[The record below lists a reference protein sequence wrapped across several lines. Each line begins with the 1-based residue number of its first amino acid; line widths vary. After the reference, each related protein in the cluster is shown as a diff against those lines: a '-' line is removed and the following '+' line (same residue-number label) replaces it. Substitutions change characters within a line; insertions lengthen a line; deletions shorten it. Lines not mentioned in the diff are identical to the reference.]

1 MISVT
6 GSVRMS
12 SPRHAPPRKPAMK
25 HHLLTLFVATAVTA
39 AMTGQ
44 ARRAHAEGCPDD
56 SAEQGEKK
64 QGKFHIEYINGKP
77 VTVIDTVVSVCGKV
91 PRPSVVYVLT
101 AKSIGYEWESLKQDF
116 MPLILASVKK
126 APF

>member
-1 MISVT
+1 MKSLSLIAAAAAVAFFASVP
-6 GSVRMS
+6 S
-12 SPRHAPPRKPAMK
+12 
-25 HHLLTLFVATAVTA
+25 
-39 AMTGQ
+39 
-44 ARRAHAEGCPDD
+44 ARAEGCQEDED
-56 SAEQGEKK
+56 GSGEKK

-101 AKSIGYEWESLKQDF
+101 PKNIDYEWENLKQDF
-116 MPLILASVKK
+116 MPLILQTVKK

>member
-1 MISVT
+1 MIRVMRT
-6 GSVRMS
+6 
-12 SPRHAPPRKPAMK
+12 
-25 HHLLTLFVATAVTA
+25 LLALGLLLAVTA
-39 AMTGQ
+39 PVYA
-44 ARRAHAEGCPDD
+44 APEGCDED
-56 SAEQGEKK
+56 TSSEKK

-77 VTVIDTVVSVCGKV
+77 VTVIDTVVAVCGKV

-101 AKSIGYEWESLKQDF
+101 AKNIDYEWESLKQDF

>member
-1 MISVT
+1 MKNLALTVFAAAA
-6 GSVRMS
+6 VLALAA
-12 SPRHAPPRKPAMK
+12 PHAR
-25 HHLLTLFVATAVTA
+25 
-39 AMTGQ
+39 
-44 ARRAHAEGCPDD
+44 AEGCPED

-64 QGKFHIEYINGKP
+64 QGKFHIEYVNGKP

-101 AKSIGYEWESLKQDF
+101 AKNIDYEWESLKQDF
-116 MPLILASVKK
+116 MPLILATVKK

>member
-1 MISVT
+1 
-6 GSVRMS
+6 
-12 SPRHAPPRKPAMK
+12 MK
-25 HHLLTLFVATAVTA
+25 YALAIIA
-39 AMTGQ
+39 ALAF
-44 ARRAHAEGCPDD
+44 ARPVLADTPERCQDD
-56 SAEQGEKK
+56 AAQSEKK

-77 VTVIDTVVSVCGKV
+77 VTVIDTLVQVCGKV

-101 AKSIGYEWESLKQDF
+101 AKNIDYEWESLKQDF

>member
-1 MISVT
+1 MI
-6 GSVRMS
+6 GRMRLVVIAALFAS
-12 SPRHAPPRKPAMK
+12 LFALGAPRVHAAP
-25 HHLLTLFVATAVTA
+25 
-39 AMTGQ
+39 
-44 ARRAHAEGCPDD
+44 EGCDQDD
-56 SAEQGEKK
+56 QGDKK

-77 VTVIDTVVSVCGKV
+77 VTVIDTKVIVCGKV

-101 AKSIGYEWESLKQDF
+101 AKNIDYEWESLKQDF

>member
-1 MISVT
+1 MKKLALTLFAAAAIVA
-6 GSVRMS
+6 VY
-12 SPRHAPPRKPAMK
+12 PRHA
-25 HHLLTLFVATAVTA
+25 
-39 AMTGQ
+39 
-44 ARRAHAEGCPDD
+44 RAEGGCPDD

-64 QGKFHIEYINGKP
+64 QGKFHIEYVNGKP

-101 AKSIGYEWESLKQDF
+101 AKNIDYEWESLKQDF
-116 MPLILASVKK
+116 MPLILATVKK

>member
-1 MISVT
+1 MQRRTRVLAT
-6 GSVRMS
+6 L
-12 SPRHAPPRKPAMK
+12 A
-25 HHLLTLFVATAVTA
+25 LLVATTA
-39 AMTGQ
+39 PALAQ
-44 ARRAHAEGCPDD
+44 SPERCQDD
-56 SAEQGEKK
+56 DQSGEKK

-77 VTVIDTVVSVCGKV
+77 VTVIDTLVQVCGKV

-101 AKSIGYEWESLKQDF
+101 AKNIDYEWESLKQDF

>member
-1 MISVT
+1 MT
-6 GSVRMS
+6 
-12 SPRHAPPRKPAMK
+12 KPVLT
-25 HHLLTLFVATAVTA
+25 LLTVLGA
-39 AMTGQ
+39 AGIVLGSHMHE
-44 ARRAHAEGCPDD
+44 ARAEGCPDD
-56 SAEQGEKK
+56 AAEGEKK

-101 AKSIGYEWESLKQDF
+101 AKNIDYEWESLKQDF

-126 APF
+126 AP

>member
-1 MISVT
+1 
-6 GSVRMS
+6 
-12 SPRHAPPRKPAMK
+12 MK
-25 HHLLTLFVATAVTA
+25 KLALPLFVAATIVVGGLT
-39 AMTGQ
+39 
-44 ARRAHAEGCPDD
+44 RPAHAEGCPDD
-56 SAEQGEKK
+56 AAESEKK

-101 AKSIGYEWESLKQDF
+101 AKNIDYEWESLKQDF
-116 MPLILASVKK
+116 MPLILATVKK

>member
-1 MISVT
+1 
-6 GSVRMS
+6 
-12 SPRHAPPRKPAMK
+12 MK
-25 HHLLTLFVATAVTA
+25 TLAVASCTLLAATAIVC
-39 AMTGQ
+39 GGS
-44 ARRAHAEGCPDD
+44 RHAHAEGCPDD

-64 QGKFHIEYINGKP
+64 QGKFHIEYVNGKP

-101 AKSIGYEWESLKQDF
+101 AKTIDYEWESLKQDF
-116 MPLILASVKK
+116 MPLILATVKK

>member
-1 MISVT
+1 MI
-6 GSVRMS
+6 
-12 SPRHAPPRKPAMK
+12 KPMRFLAV
-25 HHLLTLFVATAVTA
+25 LTLMLATALPA
-39 AMTGQ
+39 
-44 ARRAHAEGCPDD
+44 
-56 SAEQGEKK
+56 SAQSPERCQEDEASGEKK

-77 VTVIDTVVSVCGKV
+77 VTVIDTLVQVCGKV

-101 AKSIGYEWESLKQDF
+101 AKNIDYEWESLKQDF

>member
-1 MISVT
+1 MTKLFSLVTLSVALLGIAPT
-6 GSVRMS
+6 SV
-12 SPRHAPPRKPAMK
+12 
-25 HHLLTLFVATAVTA
+25 AV
-39 AMTGQ
+39 
-44 ARRAHAEGCPDD
+44 AEGCP
-56 SAEQGEKK
+56 EEGEGEKK

-101 AKSIGYEWESLKQDF
+101 AKNIDYEWENLKQDF
-116 MPLILASVKK
+116 MPLILSTVKK

>member
-1 MISVT
+1 MLEPMRVFAVLALVLGLAMPAFAQSPE
-6 GSVRMS
+6 SCQDDAS
-12 SPRHAPPRKPAMK
+12 S
-25 HHLLTLFVATAVTA
+25 
-39 AMTGQ
+39 
-44 ARRAHAEGCPDD
+44 
-56 SAEQGEKK
+56 GEKK

-77 VTVIDTVVSVCGKV
+77 VTVIDTVVQVCGKV

-101 AKSIGYEWESLKQDF
+101 AKNIDYEWEGLKQDF